1 MICKSRSIECEFW
14 RRINNYNVP
23 KKWVPCHSSSST
35 PINNSKS
42 AHGSN
47 IPSMCTL
54 IHVAIHGLGRTI
66 PEQTRFSVFLCTT
79 YGEVVNSCLNVLS
92 ANVIPRNSLHNL
104 QTPKN
109 LCTCLFPIHRDNMGT
124 ERVQACRVENLFGGV
139 SRCVMFSEGHQISV
153 FHPFIHSLRHFC
165 EKLFA
170 VHLFKT
176 ASVIS
181 WSWKSGQRIRLYI
194 NSSCS
199 KLSVEIIRKQ
209 YFLETRQE

>member
-124 ERVQACRVENLFGGV
+124 ERVQACRVENLFGGSLDV
-139 SRCVMFSEGHQISV
+139 SCFKRDIKSV
-153 FHPFIHSLRHFC
+153 FFTP
-165 EKLFA
+165 
-170 VHLFKT
+170 
-176 ASVIS
+176 
-181 WSWKSGQRIRLYI
+181 LYTVWGI
-194 NSSCS
+194 FVRNCLQCTYL
-199 KLSVEIIRKQ
+199 KQLLS
-209 YFLETRQE
+209 FLGHENQVNVLDCI